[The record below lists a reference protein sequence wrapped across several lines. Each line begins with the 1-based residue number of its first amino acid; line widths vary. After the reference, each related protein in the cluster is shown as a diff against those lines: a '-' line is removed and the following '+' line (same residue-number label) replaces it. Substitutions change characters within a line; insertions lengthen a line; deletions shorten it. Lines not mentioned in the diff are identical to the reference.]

1 MKPYH
6 HLRSGLFLLLFAIGA
21 ACVSVQAQD
30 GIERW
35 EKFNFANSALKSNDI
50 AGVPLDELKLMRG
63 IIFGRHGR
71 MFKDADIKIYLDN
84 QGWFKANPDFTNSQ
98 LNDTERRNLDLIRI
112 AEASKHETVQPG
124 DMRYWTNR
132 VLTTKKLGQHSG
144 AEWLV
149 LKSEIEAIHGK
160 RFDDEPWLQRYF
172 DERYWYVAS
181 ADFSPK
187 QLNATEQKNLA
198 TIAAAQK
205 RSRNVAMAPG
215 DMELF
220 ENRAISEQLLKGLGL
235 YELRLLRNEVYARHG
250 RQFQAPWLSQYFYS
264 QPWYTPDDNFKDEEL
279 SGFDKQNVL
288 TIVAYENKIHDEL
301 GRTPITRSL
310 LEGLF
315 VEDAAKMRQEIYAR
329 HGKGFKEAWFKKY
342 FEPFA
347 WYKANPSYTDAQLT
361 PVEKQNIATIT
372 AYEKKAVSAMSVI
385 EG

>member
-1 MKPYH
+1 MRPYH
-6 HLRSGLFLLLFAIGA
+6 HLRSGLFLLLFVIGA
-21 ACVSVQAQD
+21 SCLSVQAQD

-35 EKFNFANSALKSNDI
+35 EKFDFAKAKLKSNDI
-50 AGVPLDELKLMRG
+50 AAVPLDELKLMRG

-71 MFKDADIKIYLDN
+71 MFKDADIKIYLEN
-84 QGWFKANPDFTNSQ
+84 QNWFKANPSFTNAQ

-124 DMRYWTNR
+124 DMRYWSNR
-132 VLTTKKLGQHSG
+132 LLTTKKLGQHSG

-149 LKSEIEAIHGK
+149 LKSEIEAIHGQ
-160 RFDDEPWLQRYF
+160 RFDDEPWLQKYF
-172 DERYWYVAS
+172 DERYWYAPS
-181 ADFSPK
+181 AGFSPK
-187 QLNATEQKNLA
+187 QLTATEQKNLA
-198 TIAAAQK
+198 TIADAQK
-205 RSRNVAMAPG
+205 RSRNIALAPG

-220 ENRAISEQLLKGLGL
+220 EDRAVSEQLLKGLGL
-235 YELRLLRNEVYARHG
+235 YELRLLRNEIYARHG

-264 QPWYTPDDNFKDEEL
+264 QPWYTPDDKFKDEEL

-301 GRTPITRSL
+301 ASTPITRSL

-329 HGKGFKEAWFKKY
+329 HGKVFKEAWFQKY
-342 FEPFA
+342 FETFP
-347 WYKANPSYTDAQLT
+347 WYKADPSYTDAQLT
-361 PVEKQNIATIT
+361 PVEKRNIATIA

>member
-1 MKPYH
+1 MKPYL

-21 ACVSVQAQD
+21 SCVSVQAQD

-35 EKFNFANSALKSNDI
+35 EKFDFANSALKSNDI
-50 AGVPLDELKLMRG
+50 AAVPLDELKLMRG

-71 MFKDADIKIYLDN
+71 MFKDADIKNYLDN
-84 QGWFKANPDFTNSQ
+84 QGWFKANADFTNAQ

-124 DMRYWTNR
+124 DMRYWNTR

-172 DERYWYVAS
+172 DERYWYAAS

-220 ENRAISEQLLKGLGL
+220 ENRAIS
-235 YELRLLRNEVYARHG
+235 AC
-250 RQFQAPWLSQYFYS
+250 
-264 QPWYTPDDNFKDEEL
+264 
-279 SGFDKQNVL
+279 
-288 TIVAYENKIHDEL
+288 
-301 GRTPITRSL
+301 
-310 LEGLF
+310 
-315 VEDAAKMRQEIYAR
+315 
-329 HGKGFKEAWFKKY
+329 
-342 FEPFA
+342 
-347 WYKANPSYTDAQLT
+347 
-361 PVEKQNIATIT
+361 
-372 AYEKKAVSAMSVI
+372 
-385 EG
+385 